1 MAKPPIN
8 LIERNVPSQIDPADL
23 EAEIELEVPGSF
35 EQKQVGDIEGS
46 EIAIEMEDDGGAVI
60 DFDPTLTAAENRPE
74 DFFENLAETM
84 SDRELGR
91 LAGDLTAEYDANKSG
106 RQDWED
112 AFSNGLELLGF
123 SYDERS
129 EPFRGATGVTH
140 PLLAEAA
147 VQFQAQAF
155 NELLPAGGPVRTTIV
170 GTPNAEKEDQSQRVK
185 EFMNYYITNVMEEY
199 TPEFD
204 QMLFYLPLAG
214 STFKKV
220 YYDGSLGRVVSKFVP
235 AENLI
240 VPYEANDLETCP
252 NITHVVKINLN
263 ELRKQQVSGF
273 YLDIPVLPQQSE
285 TGGLNSELDKL
296 SGVEPSL
303 IDYDCTLLECHV
315 DLDLEGFEDAGEDGE
330 PTGIKI
336 PYIVTISQDNG
347 QVLSI
352 RRNYAE
358 DDPQKKKIQYFVHYK
373 FLQGFGF
380 YGLGLIH
387 TIGGLSRT
395 ATAALRQLIDAGTLS
410 NLPAGFK
417 ARGLRIRDD
426 DEPLQPGEFR
436 DVDAP
441 GGAIRDSLMPLP
453 FKGPDQTLFQLLGFV
468 VQAGQRFATITDL
481 KVGDGNQQAA
491 VGTTIAMMEQGSRV
505 MSAVHKRLHY
515 AMRVEFKLLS
525 KVMSESLPPEYPYAI
540 EGVEA
545 SIKAQDFDERVDI
558 IPVSNPNVF
567 SQAQRIALAQTQM
580 QLAAQAPDMHN
591 MYEVYRDMYEALGVR
606 NIDKYLNPP
615 ASDKPAPKDPAQEN
629 IDAMDQTPLV
639 AFQGQNHQAHIMA
652 HLVFGGTSTVTG
664 VPPVAVALQKHVMEH
679 VKFQA
684 QERAMA
690 EMEKARQQAS
700 QGAPQAQAGAPQ
712 AQAEGPSQ
720 EEIIQLE
727 ALTAQYIAEGLQ
739 QVRQLSQQLSGAGAP
754 DPIVE
759 LKQQELELKSQRDQA
774 DMQNNQA
781 ELQLKNK
788 QIDQTGDISRE
799 RIESQEN
806 QTSDRIDAAKERE
819 IMKQQAAMR
828 KEQLKPRSNQ

>member
-35 EQKQVGDIEGS
+35 EPKQAGDIEGS
-46 EIAIEMEDDGGAVI
+46 EIAIEMEDDGGAII

-74 DFFENLAETM
+74 DFFENLAENL
-84 SDRELGR
+84 SDQQLGR
-91 LAGDLTAEYDANKSG
+91 LGGELISEYEGNRSSRK
-106 RQDWED
+106 DWED
-112 AFSNGLELLGF
+112 AFANGLELLGF

-155 NELLPAGGPVRTTIV
+155 NEMLPAGGPVRTTIV
-170 GTPNAEKEDQSQRVK
+170 GTADAEKEDQSQRVK

-220 YYDGSLGRVVSKFVP
+220 YYDGALDRAVSKFVP

-263 ELRKQQVSGF
+263 ELRKLQISGF
-273 YLDIPVLPQQSE
+273 YLDIPVLPQQEKSSNLAE
-285 TGGLNSELDKL
+285 EIDQL
-296 SGVEPSL
+296 SGIEPSQ

-373 FLQGFGF
+373 FLPGFGF

-426 DEPLQPGEFR
+426 EDPLQPGEFR

-652 HLVFGGTSTVTG
+652 HLVFGGTPTVTG

-679 VKFQA
+679 VKIQA

-690 EMEKARQQAS
+690 EMAKSQQQ
-700 QGAPQAQAGAPQ
+700 QGAPQAGAPQ
-712 AQAEGPSQ
+712 AQAGPSQ
-720 EEIIQLE
+720 EEVIQLE
-727 ALTAQYIAEGLQ
+727 ALTAQYVAEGLQ

-788 QIDQTGDISRE
+788 QIDQTGAISRE

-828 KEQLKPRSNQ
+828 KEQTKSRSNQ